1 MRRKF
6 LYSPPPL
13 GLLSSMDNDQLCHV
27 AARIAKKHYFEQL
40 DLQSDAIHEYVRK
53 THEYGALVPLA
64 VRNTNDGQMA
74 RLRSEYFWREQVNS
88 AADLHREH
96 MAMKGRALGDPLK
109 GLMPY
114 CSDETFRL
122 METRR
127 EAIDLKMA
135 EFSRQSAGGLRKS
148 IIYSD
153 SQRSKFNQLYLSG
166 KAMAVL
172 GQQRGYV
179 CGLITLTC
187 PPRYHPASPQYD
199 GSSFRD
205 GHEYLNALYR
215 KLFRHLG
222 KTYKANDDYFGIRV
236 VEAHLDGCPHWHIV
250 LFSTEDFFEKLT
262 YKLSTL
268 YISDERPEGY
278 FEDNKSDILR
288 IFSYETRTST
298 PLSYICKHLAFALQR
313 MKGSENHLDSLR
325 NLYAIRAAGVRQVQ
339 LIGANGLS
347 TKLKALRRVARS
359 SNVPRHLNSIASG
372 LVQPPTCVG
381 RENQLSGV
389 VKLLDGGLEEIELIR
404 TPTMNRYG
412 EVSLK
417 LNAIRHHR
425 DIDAHAL
432 ECSLS
437 QGFHGGALNLN
448 DLSIKSVN
456 EPADTPAF
464 TRLNWMPHESFRQIC
479 KSFESHSQLKS
490 QVGCGRPHAV
500 AEIVVPTRLRWRPP

>member
-6 LYSPPPL
+6 SYAPPPL
-13 GLLSSMDNDQLCHV
+13 GLLSAMDNDQLCHV

-40 DLQSDAIHEYVRK
+40 DLESDAIHRYVRK
-53 THEYGALVPLA
+53 THEYGALVPLG
-64 VRNTNDGQMA
+64 VRTTNEGQMA

-96 MAMKGRALGDPLK
+96 LAMKGKALGDPLK
-109 GLMPY
+109 GLVPY

-122 METRR
+122 MESRH
-127 EAIDLKMA
+127 EAINLKMA
-135 EFSRQSAGGLRKS
+135 KFSQYSAAGLRKS
-148 IIYSD
+148 FIYRD

-205 GHEYLNALYR
+205 GHEYLNIMYR

-222 KTYKANDDYFGIRV
+222 KNYKANDNYFGIRV
-236 VEAHLDGCPHWHIV
+236 VEAHRDGCPHWHIV
-250 LFSTEDFFEKLT
+250 MFSTENFFENLT
-262 YKLSTL
+262 HKLSTL

-278 FEDNKSDILR
+278 FEENKNDIVR
-288 IFSYETRTST
+288 IFSYDTPTST

-347 TKLKALRRVARS
+347 TKLKALRRVARD
-359 SNVPRHLNSIASG
+359 SNVPRHLNTIAGG
-372 LVQPPTCVG
+372 LVQPQTSVG

-389 VKLLDGGLEEIELIR
+389 IKLLDHELEEIELIR

-412 EVSLK
+412 ELSLK
-417 LNAIRHHR
+417 LNAIRHLR
-425 DIDAHAL
+425 DSDAHTL
-432 ECSLS
+432 ECSLTHRY
-437 QGFHGGALNLN
+437 QGEALNLN
-448 DLSIKSVN
+448 DLSIEPVH
-456 EPADTPAF
+456 EPADTRAIAP
-464 TRLNWMPHESFRQIC
+464 LDWMPSGSVRHIRKPFENYSQI
-479 KSFESHSQLKS
+479 KSEA
-490 QVGCGRPHAV
+490 GRGRPHSV
-500 AEIVVPTRLRWRPP
+500 AKVVVPPRLRWRPP